1 MHILKSLFL
10 AILLLLPLPAI
21 AADDP
26 YYGGFDGRWEGTLR
40 FVPAEAYD
48 PEIGYATES
57 ARYAFA
63 IKGDT
68 VSVYSNDGTGW
79 EESMPG
85 NFRIAMHKTNGVI
98 FAHHSSIDD
107 KSGKTYGWV
116 ETWNF
121 TFTHKDENSLYV
133 LFTRAVNNL
142 GVPYDY
148 RAQGARGRMLT
159 IAHGEFVRAGSVTVP

>member
-1 MHILKSLFL
+1 M
-10 AILLLLPLPAI
+10 PAM
-21 AADDP
+21 ADDDP
-26 YYGGFDGRWEGTLR
+26 YYGGFDGRWEGMLQ

-48 PEIGYATES
+48 PQIGYTSES
-57 ARYAFA
+57 GHVAFA

-79 EESMPG
+79 QENMPG
-85 NFRIAMHKTNGVI
+85 NFRIVMHKTNGVI
-98 FAHHSSIDD
+98 FAHHSSVDN

-121 TFTHKDENSLYV
+121 TFTHKDEKTLYV

-142 GVPYDY
+142 GVPHDY
-148 RAQGARGRMLT
+148 KVQGARGRMLT
-159 IAHGEFVRAGSVTVP
+159 IAHGEFSRTGNVTVP